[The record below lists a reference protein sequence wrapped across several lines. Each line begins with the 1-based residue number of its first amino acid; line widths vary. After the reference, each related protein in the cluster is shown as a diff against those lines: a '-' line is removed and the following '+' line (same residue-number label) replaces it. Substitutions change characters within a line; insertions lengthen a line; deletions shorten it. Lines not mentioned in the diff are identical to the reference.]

1 LVPRKPVASAPK
13 RRAGVKS
20 PSPRRSTATGAK
32 KPATRTKK
40 EAGEKPVKKRAAK
53 AAPAP
58 VAPAPEPQADTE
70 ALAAARVAAEAALS
84 KKAENVVILDVRGLT
99 TYADYFVI
107 ATGTSDRQVSAIA
120 DAIDEEMKKAGHDPI
135 GVEGYTKGHW
145 VLLDFGDVVAH
156 VFYEEARMFYD
167 IEGLWA
173 DARKIE
179 VA

>member
-1 LVPRKPVASAPK
+1 MATRKPVASAPK

-20 PSPRRSTATGAK
+20 TSPGRATTTRAK
-32 KPATRTKK
+32 KPATRAAK
-40 EAGEKPVKKRAAK
+40 EPGEKPVKKKAAK
-53 AAPAP
+53 AAP
-58 VAPAPEPQADTE
+58 VAKPEVQADTE
-70 ALAAARVAAEAALS
+70 ALAAARIAADAALS
-84 KKAENVVILDVRGLT
+84 KKGEHVVILDVRGLT

-107 ATGTSDRQVSAIA
+107 ATGTSDRQVGAIA
-120 DAIDEEMKKAGHDPI
+120 DAVDDAMRKAGHKPI

-145 VLLDFGDVVAH
+145 ILLDYGDVVAH

>member
-1 LVPRKPVASAPK
+1 MATRKPVASAPK

-20 PSPRRSTATGAK
+20 TSPGRATATRAK
-32 KPATRTKK
+32 KPTVARAAK
-40 EAGEKPVKKRAAK
+40 EPGEKPVKKKAAK
-53 AAPAP
+53 AAPAK
-58 VAPAPEPQADTE
+58 PEAQPDTE
-70 ALAAARVAAEAALS
+70 ALAAARIAAEAALS
-84 KKAENVVILDVRGLT
+84 KKGEQVVILDVRGLT

-107 ATGTSDRQVSAIA
+107 ATGTSDRQVGAIA
-120 DAIDEEMKKAGHDPI
+120 DAVDDTMRKAGHKPI

-145 VLLDFGDVVAH
+145 VLLDYGDVVTH